1 MKIPDLYHQAHLW
14 VAAIRILEYRNRL
27 SPSVETICAFLGV
40 SIEQG
45 HRLVRKLDQRG
56 IIQAVAKGQEV
67 HCTLADHRLLEELPQ
82 TEAKLPPLSAEV
94 AQFKAA
100 RGEISGKVAAFRSQQ
115 ERKKKD
121 LFAELNAKLKADLD
135 TNSK

>member
-1 MKIPDLYHQAHLW
+1 MTISDLYQQAHLW
-14 VAAIRILEYRNRL
+14 VAAIRLLEYRNRL
-27 SPSVETICAFLGV
+27 SPSVEAICDFLGV
-40 SIEQG
+40 STEQG

-56 IIQAVAKGQEV
+56 IIQAVAKGDEV

-82 TEAKLPPLSAEV
+82 AEAKLPPLSAEV

-100 RGEISGKVAAFRSQQ
+100 RNKISGKVAAFRSDQ

-121 LFAELNAKLKADLD
+121 LFAELNAKLKADLEPK
-135 TNSK
+135 SG